1 MNMKKIITLSLSL
14 AVIAMLSFSFVNK
27 NIEEAEAME
36 EVKELVYNAYI
47 NGAFN
52 ELNADAMRKGFHE
65 DFAIYSPNGEAIN
78 KYPIA
83 TWADGVAKR
92 KSNDYDPKDPK
103 NQWDH
108 KFANIDVTGHAAQV
122 KVELFNQG
130 KHVYTDYLSLLKFDS
145 GWRIVAK
152 VYMKHGL

>member
-1 MNMKKIITLSLSL
+1 MKKITTLILSLV
-14 AVIAMLSFSFVNK
+14 AIALFTFSFSSK
-27 NIEEAEAME
+27 NVDEEKAVE

-52 ELNADAMRKGFHE
+52 ELNAEAMRKGFHE
-65 DFAIYSPNGEAIN
+65 DFAIYSPKGEAIS

-92 KSNDYDPKDPK
+92 KANNYDPKDPK
-103 NQWDH
+103 NKWEH
-108 KFANIDVTGHAAQV
+108 KFANVDVTGHAAQV

-130 KHVYTDYLSLLKFDS
+130 KHVYTDYLSLLKFES

-152 VYMKHGL
+152 VYMQH

>member
-1 MNMKKIITLSLSL
+1 MTMKKITTLILSLV
-14 AVIAMLSFSFVNK
+14 AVALFTFSFSPK
-27 NIEEAEAME
+27 NVEEAEAVE

-65 DFAIYSPNGEAIN
+65 DFAIYSPKGEAIS

-83 TWADGVAKR
+83 NWADGVAKR
-92 KSNDYDPKDPK
+92 KASNYDAKDPK
-103 NQWDH
+103 NKWDH
-108 KFANIDVTGHAAQV
+108 KFANVDVTGHAAQV

-130 KHVYTDYLSLLKFDS
+130 KHVYTDYLSLLKFES

-152 VYMKHGL
+152 VYMQH

>member
-1 MNMKKIITLSLSL
+1 MKRITTLILSLV
-14 AVIAMLSFSFVNK
+14 AIALFTFSFAPK
-27 NIEEAEAME
+27 NIDEAEAVE

-52 ELNADAMRKGFHE
+52 ELSAEAMCKGFHE
-65 DFAIYSPNGEAIN
+65 DFAIYSPKGEAIS

-83 TWADGVAKR
+83 NWADGVAKK
-92 KSNDYDPKDPK
+92 KSNNYDPKDPK
-103 NQWDH
+103 NKWDH
-108 KFANIDVTGHAAQV
+108 KFANVDVTGHAAQV

-130 KHVYTDYLSLLKFDS
+130 KHVYTDYLSLLKFES

-152 VYMKHGL
+152 VYMQH